1 MTESEVVEIINY
13 LRKYKTETNKI
24 EAKTASVDFPKK
36 CYDTFS
42 SFSNKYGGIIL
53 FGINEEKGFE
63 IEGVYDLNDLQK
75 KVTALCSDSMAPAI
89 RPDILPLKYE
99 GKNILAVK
107 VDELMQ
113 NKKPCYYIPKG
124 LNKGSYTRVGDRDE
138 VMTDYEIY
146 ALQSYNDHIFEDT
159 RPVRR
164 ASIGDLNEEELTKY
178 VNKIKET
185 KPNFAKNDFDKCL
198 KLCGITDTNEE
209 MIYPTLAGVM
219 LFGEYPQ
226 TYYPQ
231 LFVACVV
238 VPGIEL
244 GDTGS
249 MGERFIDNKR
259 IEGTIEEMIAGTM
272 NFLTRNMKT
281 SVIIDSNGQ
290 RTNRTEYP
298 LEALREA
305 IANALIH
312 RDYSTQTENAY
323 VSVYMY
329 NDRIEIIN
337 PGTLYGT
344 NKLEKLGTAT
354 TMEARNPTI
363 VRILEEKGDVIENR
377 HSGIPTMKREMKK
390 FGLPEPEFYEE
401 RDSFKVVFR
410 NRNVVHHGQQKSL
423 KSGQQ
428 SGQQKPLIN
437 DYKVMLLKYC
447 VIPRNAKE
455 ISEYLNIKSR
465 QYISTNIIKPL
476 INEGK
481 LEYTNKNSVN
491 ARNQKYVS
499 VMNEKIINQENK
511 NN

>member
-1 MTESEVVEIINY
+1 MTETEIVETIEY
-13 LRKYKTETNKI
+13 LKKYKTETNKI
-24 EAKTASVDFPKK
+24 EAKTASIDFLKK

-53 FGINEEKGFE
+53 FGINEENDFDV
-63 IEGVYDLNDLQK
+63 EGVYDLNDLQK
-75 KVTALCSDSMAPAI
+75 KITSLCSDSMCPAI
-89 RPDILPLKYE
+89 RPDIIPLKYN
-99 GKNILAVK
+99 GKNVLAVK
-107 VDELMQ
+107 IDELMQ

-159 RPVRR
+159 RPTRR
-164 ASIGDLNEEELTKY
+164 ACVEDLNKEELVKY
-178 VNKIKET
+178 VNKIKEA
-185 KPNFAKNDFDKCL
+185 KPNFAKNNLDRCL
-198 KLCGITDTNEE
+198 KLCGITDTSEE
-209 MIYPTLAGVM
+209 NTYPTLAGT
-219 LFGEYPQ
+219 LIFGEYPQ
-226 TYYPQ
+226 AYYPQ
-231 LFVACVV
+231 LFIACVV

-244 GDTGS
+244 GDTGA

-259 IEGTIEEMIAGTM
+259 IEGTIEEMIAGTI

-290 RTNRTEYP
+290 RINRTEYP

-337 PGTLYGT
+337 PGILYGT

-401 RDSFKVVFR
+401 RDSFKVV
-410 NRNVVHHGQQKSL
+410 L
-423 KSGQQ
+423 E
-428 SGQQKPLIN
+428 IN
-437 DYKVMLLKYC
+437 L
-447 VIPRNAKE
+447 
-455 ISEYLNIKSR
+455 
-465 QYISTNIIKPL
+465 
-476 INEGK
+476 
-481 LEYTNKNSVN
+481 
-491 ARNQKYVS
+491 
-499 VMNEKIINQENK
+499 
-511 NN
+511 